1 MRRDPVSAVFSTGN
15 ATTRAVPAVLIP
27 IGLAELCAAT
37 SAVLGEDKLLRTS
50 SPPTRGTAAV
60 ESRVALAP
68 RLSLVGNRSGIRTG
82 GRHADTTGTF
92 TVNTLLLKAASAEL
106 ASRLWD
112 LPAGKLHFALL
123 ARLLADRLGS
133 G

>member
-1 MRRDPVSAVFSTGN
+1 MRRDSVSAVFSTGN

-92 TVNTLLLKAASAEL
+92 TVNTLLLKAGSAEL
-106 ASRLWD
+106 ASHLWD
-112 LPAGKLHFALL
+112 LPAGRLHFALL
-123 ARLLADRLGS
+123 ARLLAG
-133 G
+133 

>member
-1 MRRDPVSAVFSTGN
+1 MRRDSVSAVFSTGN

-37 SAVLGEDKLLRTS
+37 STVLGEDKLLRTS

-68 RLSLVGNRSGIRTG
+68 RLSFLGNRSGTRTG

-92 TVNTLLLKAASAEL
+92 TVNTLLLRPPAPNWQVACGIYPRAGCI
-106 ASRLWD
+106 
-112 LPAGKLHFALL
+112 LPYWQGFWPV
-123 ARLLADRLGS
+123 D
-133 G
+133 